1 MATPS
6 SNDGGDSRTHG
17 NAMSVEEAMGM
28 DLHSDDEHTDE
39 DEDEDDEGDGDKMQV
54 LPPASPPR
62 GGSST
67 MLPPKVPP
75 RAAEPHVEGEDT
87 MDVDALT
94 NNLPSFEVPF
104 CQGMI
109 LIITVYKYTSLVLM
123 AV

>member
-39 DEDEDDEGDGDKMQV
+39 DEDEDDEGDRDKMQV

-87 MDVDALT
+87 MDVDDAHF
-94 NNLPSFEVPF
+94 S
-104 CQGMI
+104 
-109 LIITVYKYTSLVLM
+109 TSDPRRRHSM
-123 AV
+123 DIH